1 MTSTGR
7 RAELKT
13 DEDAVCAILDQP
25 PITMTVDSFI
35 RRAKFVAEDYNIPWS
50 KITSLPELKSTNLR
64 TMTGKEATVDIINA
78 ISKRVQKLSGKW
90 PLIHWGSFGPGFAP
104 GGDFK
109 KCKILPDYRASVV
122 LNDSMTTATTP
133 WQELV
138 STGEY
143 ESVGSS
149 DSGQP
154 QMLHYLLELLRYR
167 PELGEGFAILRLKTG
182 PLRFASANACSIF
195 VTTDCAAGESADALI
210 AYVVLVYDAL
220 HRRNSMIEL
229 IVRPAP
235 TVSTPPPTPSTSTNV
250 STATDTST
258 SISTA
263 TDTSTNV
270 SAAPP
275 TAAPPTFTNPRYRLQ
290 PPPSIQSTS
299 YVFDATIARHRPGRA
314 TFGGSSTDG
323 KCFCKLSWQDKEDSH
338 RSERVFYDAASA
350 GGDKI
355 PGLARMK
362 KAWMYDTPALD
373 NPYNPEKS
381 HQQRCLEVT
390 VLSCVGKD
398 ITFCENVRQSLMV
411 MHDTIDVSRR
421 LAFKHLMHRDFSAGN
436 VLCDPVYEDGKQPT
450 SLTCAEAVTGTQNPS
465 PRCLVIDL
473 DHAKLIE
480 GGSTDPAKFEVTGT
494 PLYMSSELLSRAE
507 KLVWLKGLVPTVRG
521 LLPHIPPI
529 LSVRFEQMFPDYKT
543 FEKLQTAL
551 QGVLDQTA
559 KLFEHED
566 YVKRGNLL
574 PIHTPRHD
582 LESIFWVFS
591 IFFASALPKDLAKVP
606 QEKFDNF
613 MVAMHENDER
623 EKRVLSVPDIEEVLH
638 PQLEAL
644 APLLHKIS
652 ALLFYIPWC
661 RLPVGPATLAH
672 DLVRCM
678 LLTFLYDDEHNSKI
692 LETELAMGVARKLHP
707 PAPMFRSTTRP
718 SKRKNG
724 AGNQTSRPHKRIK
737 VDGDRRTSELTAGN
751 ALDLAGEPVEDE
763 GSAGE

>member
-13 DEDAVCAILDQP
+13 DEGAVCAILDQP

-64 TMTGKEATVDIINA
+64 TMTGEQATVDLINA

-122 LNDSMTTATTP
+122 LNDSVTTATTP

-138 STGEY
+138 STGAY

-167 PELGEGFAILRLKTG
+167 PELREGFAILRLRSG
-182 PLRFASANACSIF
+182 SLRFASANACSIF
-195 VTTDCAAGESADALI
+195 VTTECAAGESADALI

-250 STATDTST
+250 STATH
-258 SISTA
+258 
-263 TDTSTNV
+263 TSTNV

-314 TFGGSSTDG
+314 TFGGSNTDG
-323 KCFCKLSWQDKEDSH
+323 KYFCKLSWQDKEDSH

-355 PGLARMK
+355 PGLARMN
-362 KAWMYDTPALD
+362 KAWTYDTSVLD

-473 DHAKLIE
+473 DHAKLIQ

-494 PLYMSSELLSRAE
+494 PLYMSSELLSDAE
-507 KLVWLKGLVPTVRG
+507 ELVWLKGLVPTLEE
-521 LLPHIPPI
+521 LLPPIPEI
-529 LSVRFEQMFPDYKT
+529 LSDRFEQMFPEYKT
-543 FEKLQTAL
+543 FDDLQTAL
-551 QGVLDQTA
+551 QRVLDQTA
-559 KLFEHED
+559 ELFKNRKEVE
-566 YVKRGNLL
+566 RGDLP
-574 PIHTPRHD
+574 PIHTLRHD

-591 IFFASALPKDLAKVP
+591 IFFASALPKDAANVP

-613 MVAMHENDER
+613 MVAMHKNIER
-623 EKRVLSVPDIEEVLH
+623 EKWVQSVSDIKKVLH

-644 APLLHKIS
+644 APLLHQIS
-652 ALLFYIPWC
+652 SLLFFIPWC

-707 PAPMFRSTTRP
+707 PTPIFRNTTT
-718 SKRKNG
+718 
-724 AGNQTSRPHKRIK
+724 TS
-737 VDGDRRTSELTAGN
+737 
-751 ALDLAGEPVEDE
+751 
-763 GSAGE
+763 